1 MSIKELAYEVENE
14 IIGIRRKIHKNP
26 ELAIREFETSKL
38 VAEKLKEL
46 GLDVTE
52 NVGKTGVVGLL
63 KGKNNG
69 KTVALRADMDALPIE
84 EENDFEFR
92 SLNKNIMHACGH
104 DAHTAILL
112 GVAAVLSKSKD
123 SINGNVKFIFQPSE
137 ESALGG
143 AEEMINE
150 GVLDNPRVDAVFG
163 LHVDPNLLSG
173 SIGYR
178 SGEFYA
184 SGGGFQIDII
194 GKTGHGALPHKATDA
209 ILVAAELI
217 LSLQTIKSSRI
228 DPLEPFV
235 LTIGTINGGN
245 QANIIANK
253 VTLTGTLRLF
263 NKEINENIG
272 EIMENIIQSITHAY
286 GATYNFKLLLGGTP
300 LTNDNNM
307 TEIVKKS
314 AIKIVGEENVR
325 LVPKT
330 LLGEDFACYTRIVPS
345 AFVSLGVGFRDKKNF
360 SLHSSKFDIDEASL
374 PIGTALLA
382 ESAIEFLN
390 KNNN

>member
-1 MSIKELAYEVENE
+1 MSIKELVYEVENE

-26 ELAIREFETSKL
+26 ELAICEFETSKL
-38 VAEKLKEL
+38 VAKKLKEL
-46 GLDVTE
+46 GLDVIE

-63 KGKNNG
+63 KGKNSG

-84 EENDFEFR
+84 EENDFEYK
-92 SLNKNIMHACGH
+92 SVNKNIMHACGH

-112 GVAAVLSKSKD
+112 GVAIVLSKIKD

-143 AEEMINE
+143 AEQMINE
-150 GVLDNPRVDAVFG
+150 GILDNPGVDAVFG

-300 LTNDNNM
+300 LTNDKNM
-307 TEIVKKS
+307 IEIVKKS
-314 AIKIVGEENVR
+314 AIEIVGEENIR

-345 AFVSLGVGFRDKKNF
+345 AFVSLGVGFSDKKNF

-374 PIGTALLA
+374 AIGTALLA

>member
-1 MSIKELAYEVENE
+1 MSIKELAYEVE
-14 IIGIRRKIHKNP
+14 IDITKIRRKIHRNP
-26 ELAIREFETSKL
+26 ELALREFETSKI

-46 GLDVTE
+46 GIEIIE
-52 NVGKTGVVGLL
+52 NIGTTGVVGLL
-63 KGKNNG
+63 RGKNGG

-84 EENDFEFR
+84 EENNFEFK
-92 SLNKNIMHACGH
+92 SVNKNIMHACGH

-112 GVAAVLSKSKD
+112 GVAIVLSKIKD

-137 ESALGG
+137 ESSLGG
-143 AEEMINE
+143 AQEMINE
-150 GVLDNPRVDAVFG
+150 GVLKNPMVDSILG
-163 LHVDPNLLSG
+163 LHVDPALLSG
-173 SIGYR
+173 TIGYR

-194 GKTGHGALPHKATDA
+194 GKSGHGALPHKATDA

-228 DPLEPFV
+228 DPLDPFV
-235 LTIGTINGGN
+235 LTIGTINGGS

-263 NKEINENIG
+263 NEEINKNIG
-272 EIMENIIQSITHAY
+272 GIMENIIKSITHAY
-286 GATYNFKLLLGGTP
+286 GATYNFKLQLGGTP
-300 LTNDNNM
+300 LTNDSRM
-307 TEIVKKS
+307 IEIVKNS
-314 AIKIVGEENVR
+314 ARKIVGEENVR
-325 LVPKT
+325 LVPRT

-345 AFVSLGVGFRDKKNF
+345 AFVSLGVGFSDKKNF

-382 ESAIEFLN
+382 QSAIDFLN
-390 KNNN
+390 NTNN